1 MKTHAYA
8 CAQLILVK
16 ASYLGHRGGLW
27 IYWQVRCGLIILLR
41 ITKLIWI
48 VWSGGEATEIGADWA
63 SSRLQYGR
71 ILQHR
76 TLRIGFVCIGSKA
89 MIGLDIAL
97 NFTQRFSEVGI
108 MLSKCC
114 SPLNRPS
121 SWILHLCDVLRVH
134 RVYRSPSVCLS
145 HCCRSMSILYQ
156 FCAHFG
162 LKHAGLLSGCVT
174 YDRRLCRLSGRCLYC
189 FNIRFPTRACL
200 FLQTGQMELCTLSPL
215 MQLQC
220 PHSRMRW
227 PI

>member
-1 MKTHAYA
+1 MMMIWRMTMVHEVGAEDFLRQWNRFDDRSNDRSHPFVGR
-8 CAQLILVK
+8 CALLIVRRLRHYVDVRWRHMRMR
-16 ASYLGHRGGLW
+16 APSWSSYRGGLW

-41 ITKLIWI
+41 LTKLIWI
-48 VWSGGEATEIGADWA
+48 VWSGGEATAIVADWA

-108 MLSKCC
+108 MLPKCC

-134 RVYRSPSVCLS
+134 RVYCSPSVYLS
-145 HCCRSMSILYQ
+145 VT
-156 FCAHFG
+156 
-162 LKHAGLLSGCVT
+162 LL
-174 YDRRLCRLSGRCLYC
+174 
-189 FNIRFPTRACL
+189 
-200 FLQTGQMELCTLSPL
+200 
-215 MQLQC
+215 
-220 PHSRMRW
+220 
-227 PI
+227 